1 VVWARKPCSASG
13 VDAGCNC
20 GAAVVS
26 KSQRIA
32 KYDKANP
39 GKSTRQVAEKLG
51 DVSHMA
57 VNRARQT
64 SGATSVTPEDDRPT
78 IDKPPRGE
86 LRDDQGSSAARGAH
100 LAEGDFFGSL
110 AYWVPR

>member
-1 VVWARKPCSASG
+1 VIWVPACG

-32 KYDKANP
+32 DYDAANP
-39 GKSTRQVAEKLG
+39 GKSTRQLAEALG
-51 DVSHMA
+51 DVSHVA
-57 VNRARQT
+57 VHHARKN
-64 SGATSVTPEDDRPT
+64 SGVKDLTPEDDRPT

-86 LRDDQGSSAARGAH
+86 LWDDQNDKESHS
-100 LAEGDFFGSL
+100 F
-110 AYWVPR
+110 